1 LSFEKEENLMQS
13 PDPVSLQ
20 SRELALGEHAAL
32 RSEKA
37 TAIAYG
43 RFYLGLLEKDV
54 WGSQSELA
62 AGLSVSKGHVSK
74 AIKAAR
80 LPGPVV
86 QAFGAESRVSFRVV
100 EALDELIKVVGIEKL
115 REHAAQIGRRPD
127 VPVPQLLQ
135 ALAVGERPDYDRMPF
150 RLSVA
155 RNGRYIRIDSPEIAA
170 LISRLPEVQ
179 TALDLAIR
187 ITAPSSL

>member
-1 LSFEKEENLMQS
+1 MQI
-13 PDPVSLQ
+13 PDPESFQ
-20 SRELALGEHAAL
+20 SRELALGQHAVL
-32 RSEKA
+32 RLEKA

-43 RFYLGLLEKDV
+43 RFYLGLLEKEV
-54 WGSQSELA
+54 WGSQAELA

-100 EALDELIKVVGIEKL
+100 EALEELIKVGGIERLSK
-115 REHAAQIGRRPD
+115 HAAHIGRRPD
-127 VPVPQLLQ
+127 VTVSQLLQ
-135 ALAVGERPDYDRMPF
+135 ALAVGERPDYGRMAF
-150 RLSVA
+150 RLSAA

-170 LISRLPEVQ
+170 LISRLPEIE

-187 ITAPSSL
+187 MATLS